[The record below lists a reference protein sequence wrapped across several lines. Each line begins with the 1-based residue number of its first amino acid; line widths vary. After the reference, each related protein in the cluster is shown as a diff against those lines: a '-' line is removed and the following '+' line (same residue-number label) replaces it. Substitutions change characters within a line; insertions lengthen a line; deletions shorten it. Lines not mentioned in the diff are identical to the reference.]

1 MIKGLQS
8 FSTDFNDSYQFRIVT
23 PGCRLFEAT
32 VVRKLTLRFGTSL
45 GWDLFNIANIFPII
59 KIFSL
64 NLLHLMNW
72 QCVPFYAPSSFKLLR
87 EGFQKKCGIFHL
99 GGGRSAM
106 ANFQLKKNKIKW
118 VPFQL
123 RSCSVGCLKP

>member
-72 QCVPFYAPSSFKLLR
+72 PCVPFYAPSPYKLLSTV
-87 EGFQKKCGIFHL
+87 GPL
-99 GGGRSAM
+99 VLSSYSS
-106 ANFQLKKNKIKW
+106 
-118 VPFQL
+118 L
-123 RSCSVGCLKP
+123 RVITPLTSLSCFLL

>member
-1 MIKGLQS
+1 MIKGSQS

-64 NLLHLMNW
+64 NFENHLYM
-72 QCVPFYAPSSFKLLR
+72 QCFVITEELQAMEYFK
-87 EGFQKKCGIFHL
+87 GSTCSL
-99 GGGRSAM
+99 G
-106 ANFQLKKNKIKW
+106 
-118 VPFQL
+118 
-123 RSCSVGCLKP
+123 